1 VKPRLLVLELR
12 MMGDAVMSLPFLRAA
27 AERFEVHIACA
38 PAGREVLE
46 MALPK
51 ERVVV
56 WQPPWLAESASSN
69 PGHSQGGGTLDFVK
83 RLRAVRADVAVSVWP
98 DARTHILMG
107 LSGARERIGFPMT
120 AVNYYANHLGWRK
133 RQLLLGPML
142 GALGG
147 LCLLRPLLTRK
158 LFKHDYLQ
166 HHVENWRQLADA
178 LSLNWNA
185 ITPWLNAPE
194 GKLPEAVEI
203 FLASAQGA
211 RRRVWLVHPGART
224 PNRRWAWAGFERV
237 IRETLLPAD
246 AAVVVVKPPE
256 LDLPATGDTGWCV
269 AAPKDLAELLRLTS
283 RVDHVLCNDTGMA
296 HIAAALGKRTVGI
309 FTANLPQWFAP
320 YGSADLVVDHN
331 ACPHRPCLDRC
342 VMPSF
347 VCREAVTVEMVQARV
362 AQLLG
367 EPVKAVVPVA
377 RKDAR

>member
-38 PAGREVLE
+38 PAGREVFEL
-46 MALPK
+46 ALPPG
-51 ERVVV
+51 RVLV

-69 PGHSQGGGTLDFVK
+69 PGHSPGGGAVDFIK

-120 AVNYYANHLGWRK
+120 AVNYYASHLGWRK

-147 LCLLRPLLTRK
+147 LGLLRPLLTRK
-158 LFKHDYLQ
+158 LFKRDYLQ
-166 HHVENWRQLADA
+166 HHVENWRQLVDA

-185 ITPWLNAPE
+185 TAPWLNAPE
-194 GKLPEAVEI
+194 GKLPEAMEA
-203 FLASAQGA
+203 FLASVRGA

-237 IRETLLPAD
+237 IRETLLPAG

-256 LDLPATGDTGWCV
+256 MDLPATDGGGWCV
-269 AAPKDLAELLRLTS
+269 AAPNGLVELLRLTS

-296 HIAAALGKRTVGI
+296 HLAAALGKRTVGV

-320 YGSADLVVDHN
+320 HGSADLAVDHD

-347 VCREAVTVEMVQARV
+347 VCREAVTVEMVQAQV
-362 AQLLG
+362 SKLL
-367 EPVKAVVPVA
+367 
-377 RKDAR
+377 